1 MEEAENSVF
10 RVNKEKAMKC
20 IRKLFAGM
28 ALFAVL
34 GLGAGCYKAPTPVAK
49 DKTGKD
55 DHAHGAGPHGGAV
68 ADWGGGKFHIE
79 FTVDH
84 DKKEATVYILGSDQ
98 KTAAPIKAKDNQL
111 TASVTGVKDK
121 ETFEVVLT
129 AVPQE
134 GDAAGKS
141 SRFVG
146 KHDKIGVVQEFEGTV
161 TGEDDGTPY
170 TGKFKEEP
178 AKE

>member
-1 MEEAENSVF
+1 MTRIYKV
-10 RVNKEKAMKC
+10 
-20 IRKLFAGM
+20 M
-28 ALFAVL
+28 ASLAL
-34 GLGAGCYKAPTPVAK
+34 LAALCLAAGCSKPTTPDPKGNAK
-49 DKTGKD
+49 DKSGD
-55 DHAHGAGPHGGAV
+55 GSHAHGAGPHGGAV
-68 ADWGGGKFHIE
+68 ADWGGGKYHIE

-98 KTAAPIKAKDNQL
+98 KTAAPIKAKDDQISGNI
-111 TASVTGVKDK
+111 TGVKDK
-121 ETFEVVLT
+121 DNFELILK
-129 AVPQE
+129 AMPQE

-146 KHDKIGVVQEFEGTV
+146 KHDKIGMVQEFEGTV